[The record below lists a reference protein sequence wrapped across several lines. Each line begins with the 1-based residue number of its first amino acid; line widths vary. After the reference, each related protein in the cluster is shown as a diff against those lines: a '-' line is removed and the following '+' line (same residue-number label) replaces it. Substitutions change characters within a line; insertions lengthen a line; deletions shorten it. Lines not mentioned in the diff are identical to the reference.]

1 MATFLEV
8 EYSGALL
15 VLSGQ
20 SCGRRGHAIGC
31 LEYPVVGQADTVL
44 SSRSAGG
51 GCVRSGRKEEWEV
64 GRREGGEGFDQEPHL
79 LLLPPTTNSL
89 HKESFIRPFKVW
101 FW

>member
-31 LEYPVVGQADTVL
+31 LEYPVVGQADTAL

-64 GRREGGEGFDQEPHL
+64 GRREEGGGRR
-79 LLLPPTTNSL
+79 
-89 HKESFIRPFKVW
+89 IRS
-101 FW
+101 